1 MISLKIIKNRIVFMM
16 RIILLPLVFGLV
28 LLCSCAHTSYQP
40 KFFSKDN
47 LTFDQLP
54 ELYQNVPYFQDDAIY
69 SFIDQLAEPEV
80 PEDSLTSG
88 IIGVVVCHPLI
99 SETGEVIAVY
109 IKHPLDPLADEA
121 SIEAVLNSKFKTYH
135 QVTGKKGRYSL
146 IIPFKFYILYER
158 KLDSFFKNLRGN

>member
-1 MISLKIIKNRIVFMM
+1 MKIRVKLLFIGF
-16 RIILLPLVFGLV
+16 ILL
-28 LLCSCAHTSYQP
+28 CYCAHTSYQP

-47 LTFDQLP
+47 LTFNQLP
-54 ELYQNVPYFQDDAIY
+54 ELYKNVPYFQDDAIY
-69 SFIDQLAEPEV
+69 SFIDQLTEPEI

-88 IIGVVVCHPLI
+88 IVGVVVCHPLI

-121 SIEAVLNSKFKTYH
+121 SIEAILNSKFKTYQ
-135 QVTGKKGRYSL
+135 QVTGQKGRYSL

-158 KLDSFFKNLRGN
+158 KLDSFFRKKNEK